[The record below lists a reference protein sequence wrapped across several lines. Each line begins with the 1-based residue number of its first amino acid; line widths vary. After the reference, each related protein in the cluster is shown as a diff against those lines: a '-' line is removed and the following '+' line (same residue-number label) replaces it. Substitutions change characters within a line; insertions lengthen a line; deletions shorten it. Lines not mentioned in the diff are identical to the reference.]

1 MSAALLDRFLAKV
14 ARRPDGTGCWD
25 WIGGTA
31 RGGYGKLKVRGR
43 VVAAH
48 RLALQHRLPRRL
60 LRSEEALHWCDRPC
74 CVRPDHLRP
83 GDRLENEA
91 DKRRGEKRR

>member
-1 MSAALLDRFLAKV
+1 MKLPDRFFAHV

-25 WIGGTA
+25 WTGSPA
-31 RGGYGKLKVRGR
+31 KGGYGKLKVNGR

-48 RLALQHRLPRRL
+48 RLALQSRLVRPLSRD
-60 LRSEEALHWCDRPC
+60 EQALHWCDRPC

-83 GDRLENEA
+83 GDQVENEA
-91 DKRRGEKRR
+91 DKRKGRARRRV